1 MRNLLTRRGLGASF
15 CAGHTAS
22 AHLRVDFDDRDAV
35 QLREPMLELNLRHVD
50 GNFKPDCVTW
60 SIDDRLYEPD
70 DDVGEELL
78 HSTR

>member
-1 MRNLLTRRGLGASF
+1 
-15 CAGHTAS
+15 
-22 AHLRVDFDDRDAV
+22 
-35 QLREPMLELNLRHVD
+35 MLELNLRHVD
-50 GNFKPDCVTW
+50 GNFKPDCVAW